1 MEKLEFETEEGM
13 VSFYVLE
20 QTRVNGKNY
29 LLVADSLDEDGEAM
43 IFEDTSSDDDTESVY
58 EVVEDE
64 TVLKAVAKIFEES
77 LDDITLE

>member
-1 MEKLEFETEEGM
+1 MEKIEFETEEGM

-29 LLVADSLDEDGEAM
+29 LLVADSLEEDGEAM

-77 LDDITLE
+77 MDGITLE